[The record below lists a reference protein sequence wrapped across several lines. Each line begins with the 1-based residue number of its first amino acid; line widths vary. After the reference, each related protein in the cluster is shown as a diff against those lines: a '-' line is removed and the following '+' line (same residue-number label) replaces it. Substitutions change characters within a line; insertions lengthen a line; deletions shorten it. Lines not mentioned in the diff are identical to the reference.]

1 MHGPAKAM
9 AVCALACL
17 VAVSLYSAALGSSG
31 RLWCGWAVLGLCA
44 AGVAATR
51 PRR

>member
-9 AVCALACL
+9 AACTLACL

-31 RLWCGWAVLGLCA
+31 WMWFGWVVLGLCA
-44 AGVAATR
+44 AGVAVTR
-51 PRR
+51 PR